1 MDQQVLRTLKGF
13 GSSKITIVEWETPLL
28 RRLGYPLASNRDF
41 IFLVPDNQLRKANDI
56 ATASGLKLAKDDDL
70 PASYVSEVAK
80 QGFRYVYG
88 EPMNR
93 FILVPLS
100 WAGIERDELTAITT
114 TDRSLPCTIWTVP
127 LPAICAAYLR
137 IITRESRQSRVRLI
151 AEGDLANIIA
161 YSMLDMSYEV
171 DYMDDEAV
179 GIWEGTEDEAVLAKR
194 AEKAKKAAL
203 EMEDALNDIRGW
215 NFRTNEDWTRDT
227 LIQLV
232 SAKIDYEQLP
242 SNQA

>member
-1 MDQQVLRTLKGF
+1 DL
-13 GSSKITIVEWETPLL
+13 
-28 RRLGYPLASNRDF
+28 
-41 IFLVPDNQLRKANDI
+41 IFLVPDDQIRKANDI
-56 ATASGLKLAKDDDL
+56 ATASGLKLAQDDDL
-70 PASYVSEVAK
+70 PASYMSEAAK

-100 WAGIERDELTAITT
+100 WTGIERDELTAITT
-114 TDRSLPCTIWTVP
+114 TNRSLPCTIWT
-127 LPAICAAYLR
+127 
-137 IITRESRQSRVRLI
+137 SRVRLI

-161 YSMLDMSYEV
+161 YSMFDLSYEGN
-171 DYMDDEAV
+171 YMDDEAV
-179 GIWEGTEDEAVLAKR
+179 GIWEDDEDEAVLAKR

-203 EMEDALNDIRGW
+203 EMEDALNNIRGW
-215 NFRTNEDWTRDT
+215 HFRTNEKWTRDT

-232 SAKIDYEQLP
+232 FGKIDYEKLP